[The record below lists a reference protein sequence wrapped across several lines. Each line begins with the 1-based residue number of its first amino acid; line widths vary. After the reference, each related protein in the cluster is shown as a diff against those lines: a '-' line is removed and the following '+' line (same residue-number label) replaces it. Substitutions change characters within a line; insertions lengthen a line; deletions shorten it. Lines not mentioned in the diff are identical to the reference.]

1 MTKIIACNEL
11 EIVSEMVAAKTR
23 CTNTSK
29 RLWCV
34 NVEIKCNKMES
45 VCYEFVTQWV
55 EVKKKKKK
63 RHTADKLRSLL
74 QTDSG

>member
-23 CTNTSK
+23 CTNTLK

-45 VCYEFVTQWV
+45 VCYEFVIQWV
-55 EVKKKKKK
+55 EV
-63 RHTADKLRSLL
+63 
-74 QTDSG
+74 

>member
-11 EIVSEMVAAKTR
+11 EIVSEMVAAKTRTR

-45 VCYEFVTQWV
+45 VCYEFVIQWV
-55 EVKKKKKK
+55 EVKKKKK
-63 RHTADKLRSLL
+63 RHCRQVAFIVAD
-74 QTDSG
+74 